1 MDVWYMHRPLQANNK
16 AGSNDMRRTEK
27 TWMDYDELTK
37 PFLDP
42 ESEEGTA
49 SVSIELRDRMVK
61 VEQQVLAQYTAT
73 AAYATLAQ
81 QGVENARA
89 EARADLDR
97 TQATLIGL
105 IDRLRTEVVNKVDG
119 FEARPSMSA
128 GAAVS
133 LDVSSRF
140 SVLEERMHAMIG
152 ALEDCVREN
161 LLLRRQ
167 VDELLQQKMEQEGWL
182 VSSGSSSSLSLQ

>member
-1 MDVWYMHRPLQANNK
+1 MDVWYLHRPHGHDEGGKHQ
-16 AGSNDMRRTEK
+16 MRRTEK

-42 ESEEGTA
+42 ESDEGTTT
-49 SVSIELRDRMVK
+49 VVVELRERMTK

-81 QGVENARA
+81 QSVDTARA

-105 IDRLRTEVVNKVDG
+105 IDRLRTEMSNKVEGLD
-119 FEARPSMSA
+119 ARPSISA

-133 LDVSSRF
+133 LDVTARF

-167 VDELLQQKMEQEGWL
+167 VDELLQQKMQQEGWL
-182 VSSGSSSSLSLQ
+182 VSSGSSSSLSLR

>member
-1 MDVWYMHRPLQANNK
+1 
-16 AGSNDMRRTEK
+16 MRRTEK

-42 ESEEGTA
+42 ESDEASA
-49 SVSIELRDRMVK
+49 SVAVELRERMTK

-81 QGVENARA
+81 QGVETART
-89 EARADLDR
+89 EARSDLDR
-97 TQATLIGL
+97 TQATVIGL
-105 IDRLRTEVVNKVDG
+105 IDRLRTEVMNKVDG
-119 FEARPSMSA
+119 LETRPSISA

-133 LDVSSRF
+133 LDVTARF

-167 VDELLQQKMEQEGWL
+167 VDELLQQKMQQEGWL
-182 VSSGSSSSLSLQ
+182 VSSGSSSSLSLR

>member
-1 MDVWYMHRPLQANNK
+1 
-16 AGSNDMRRTEK
+16 MRRTEK

-105 IDRLRTEVVNKVDG
+105 IDRLRTEVVNRVDG

>member
-1 MDVWYMHRPLQANNK
+1 MK
-16 AGSNDMRRTEK
+16 AGSNHMRRTEK

-42 ESEEGTA
+42 ESEHGTA
-49 SVSIELRDRMVK
+49 SVAIELRDRMVR

-81 QGVENARA
+81 QGVDNARA

-105 IDRLRTEVVNKVDG
+105 IDRLRTEVTNKVDG
-119 FEARPSMSA
+119 FETRPSMSA

-133 LDVSSRF
+133 LDVASRF

-167 VDELLQQKMEQEGWL
+167 VDELLQQKMLQEGWL
-182 VSSGSSSSLSLQ
+182 VSTGSSSSLSLR